1 MVGGWRDETFFG
13 LYYVDLYAI
22 IPIQMGSVVWFPNI
36 IQTTVNLPYQPL
48 CLWSPDPF
56 PKNNIGSIINPL
68 TSAPCIFGQF
78 VWVSCRRFFDFWL
91 GDLYLTHVS
100 ECDWNMW
107 RENTCIKKHI
117 HHTAS
122 GIVPYSSPRSM
133 TETVPF
139 PPHPTGHRTRH
150 QPFVRAGAPA
160 VPRHKL
166 PRYGVLSYD
175 PPGRGHPTPCGRGDS
190 EVWAWWWSGEW
201 QFLVSFLGWAGLI
214 LARFF

>member
-36 IQTTVNLPYQPL
+36 IQTTINLPYQPL

-56 PKNNIGSIINPL
+56 PKKNIGSIINPL

-107 RENTCIKKHI
+107 RENTCIKKHLYI
-117 HHTAS
+117 TTGS
-122 GIVPYSSPRSM
+122 GIVPYISYTSIQQHLLPKLWLKQLPPDTVGNVLSFQGWGSSSPKAQAATVRSA
-133 TETVPF
+133 EL
-139 PPHPTGHRTRH
+139 R
-150 QPFVRAGAPA
+150 
-160 VPRHKL
+160 
-166 PRYGVLSYD
+166 
-175 PPGRGHPTPCGRGDS
+175 PPG
-190 EVWAWWWSGEW
+190 
-201 QFLVSFLGWAGLI
+201 
-214 LARFF
+214 